1 MLQALRHVETA
12 IRHAE
17 SLAEEARDLREP
29 ALADPLEAAARELS
43 AELEAACQALEEV
56 EPAREAR
63 QLAHRALQSLYDDA
77 SLRIEE
83 RGDPRE
89 LARLTPG
96 GYLDVSE
103 RIRFRLRR
111 LEQESE
117 PELLR
122 LRDEL
127 ERGLLAYE
135 TCVDAYL
142 LAAGRAQVMK
152 DGAVAQSQVFRLALE
167 RAKARLLTLAP
178 AGSPT
183 WQRIK
188 RRTVRTKRP
197 HWLTREGTLSTERV
211 LAASGRL
218 RG

>member
-17 SLAEEARDLREP
+17 SLAEEARDLGDTH
-29 ALADPLEAAARELS
+29 LADRLEAGARDLSEELDAAS
-43 AELEAACQALEEV
+43 AALDEV
-56 EPAREAR
+56 EPGREAR
-63 QLAHRALQSLYDDA
+63 QLAHRALQSLYDDV
-77 SLRIEE
+77 SLRLEE

-89 LARLTPG
+89 LARLTAG

-103 RIRFRLRR
+103 RVRFRLRR
-111 LEQESE
+111 LDGEHDG
-117 PELLR
+117 ELLL

-152 DGAVAQSQVFRLALE
+152 DGAVARSQVFRLGLE
-167 RAKARLLTLAP
+167 RAKTTLLRLAP

-188 RRTVRTKRP
+188 RRAVRTKRP
-197 HWLTREGTLSTERV
+197 HWLTREGTLSTEQA
-211 LAASGRL
+211 LAARGRL
-218 RG
+218 